1 MDMTLGSRDFERQQL
16 NWTHVQKVVSS
27 FLAKRVSLTKTA
39 NLLSSH
45 GKPRESNRHNWEK
58 NYSAFKINYLR
69 SNQTTKKH
77 MTLGPRNFE
86 RRQIN
91 WNHVHRVL

>member
-1 MDMTLGSRDFERQQL
+1 MDMTLGSRDLERRQL
-16 NWTHVQKVVSS
+16 NWADVH
-27 FLAKRVSLTKTA
+27 
-39 NLLSSH
+39 
-45 GKPRESNRHNWEK
+45 
-58 NYSAFKINYLR
+58 KINYLR
-69 SNQTTKKH
+69 SYQTTKKH